1 MVKKASNPKKD
12 YRSFTIQGSSIG
24 YQGGSYISASPSGA
38 AKKAAKQLFK
48 LVEKEAE
55 YKKYDDE
62 KVIQFIL
69 RETTQGSKH
78 KTYAYDG
85 KKHKF
90 PKPVELPI
98 KDKNGNPLTVEYEFK
113 AVPLKEHE
121 VHSYLQQ
128 HLNNN
133 A

>member
-1 MVKKASNPKKD
+1 MVKKATKPEKE

-24 YQGGSYISASPSGA
+24 FQGGSYISTSPSGA

-48 LVEKEAE
+48 LVEKEEE

-62 KVIQFIL
+62 KIIQFIL
-69 RETTQGSKH
+69 RETTKGSKH
-78 KTYAYDG
+78 KTYPYDG
-85 KKHKF
+85 KKNKF

-98 KDKNGNPLTVEYEFK
+98 KDKNGNPLLVEYEFR

-121 VHSYLQQ
+121 VRSYLQE

-133 A
+133 V